1 MHIHLC
7 PAGVTTTSLFYLQP
21 CVYLRGKQTL
31 LSLVW
36 WEMPCFLYAKNL
48 VPFFNSFYDFGR
60 TPSTSEH
67 AILSH
72 HDYNNFFTTSFWQ
85 FHLPHIFDITE
96 TSVFH
101 VEGATRDCINYRA
114 VKRRPSRYCS
124 RWLDLGRIPKNF
136 RVTHGVGAVC
146 VYAGILWGDV
156 DVSDLLTFIC
166 VGLVI
171 KQHHPSSTSKDGIS
185 RIELWYKIDFL
196 DKILNFLWGLFLLLP
211 LIFPDL
217 NHFIPHLLE
226 CLTFVSHLL
235 T

>member
-1 MHIHLC
+1 MINQLVLFCDLHCFHLVHLFAKLAPKGVQHQFGSGLSSSIFLDVLGVLVYPLSCLVIFNIIFFLHIHLC

-48 VPFFNSFYDFGR
+48 EPFFNSFYDFGR

-146 VYAGILWGDV
+146 VYAGIL
-156 DVSDLLTFIC
+156 
-166 VGLVI
+166 
-171 KQHHPSSTSKDGIS
+171 
-185 RIELWYKIDFL
+185 
-196 DKILNFLWGLFLLLP
+196 
-211 LIFPDL
+211 
-217 NHFIPHLLE
+217 
-226 CLTFVSHLL
+226 
-235 T
+235 